1 MARGSRYNETYKREA
16 VRKAQVSGSV
26 AQTANELGISAK
38 TLYGWIKQ
46 FGYEQAFELDTAT
59 PDEMSARIRQLERQL
74 AQNEQQV
81 DVLKKLSRLSAKP
94 TGAIRCD

>member
-1 MARGSRYNETYKREA
+1 MARGSRYNESYKREA

-26 AQTANELGISAK
+26 PQTANELGISAK

-46 FGYEQAFELDTAT
+46 LGQEQAFELDTAT

-74 AQNEQQV
+74 AQKEQQV
-81 DVLKKLSRLSAKP
+81 DVLKKAISIVSQANGSA
-94 TGAIRCD
+94 TL